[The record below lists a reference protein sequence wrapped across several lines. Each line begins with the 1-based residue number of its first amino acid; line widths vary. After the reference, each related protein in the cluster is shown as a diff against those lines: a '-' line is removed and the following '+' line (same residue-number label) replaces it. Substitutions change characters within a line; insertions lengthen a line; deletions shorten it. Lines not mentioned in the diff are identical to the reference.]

1 MTTSSFS
8 SSELISLI
16 LTSLPSDI
24 AHAELSVTTVSTC
37 CHKRCVYFPAVSVSV
52 ACQPNRFIFIS
63 IFGNNSMGIP
73 RKAILPFIS
82 RKFFS
87 YYNQRQQYLL
97 ICECATQ
104 NPPTFH
110 SLPSNC
116 LRRRSLFSSYRCTCS
131 AFQQNLYIH
140 FALQPRMQKPIN
152 YDQKKGC
159 VKKITTANA
168 PPLGCNLQPLCLEN
182 KIRELTGVS
191 GLDIV
196 TTNPQQGQSLYISA
210 KQECG
215 AWNFF

>member
-87 YYNQRQQYLL
+87 YYNQRRQSIYSFVNVPPKTPPLFTPCPL
-97 ICECATQ
+97 TASAAALCF
-104 NPPTFH
+104 PPTATLVLHFNRICISTLRY
-110 SLPSNC
+110 SLECKNP
-116 LRRRSLFSSYRCTCS
+116 
-131 AFQQNLYIH
+131 Q
-140 FALQPRMQKPIN
+140 
-152 YDQKKGC
+152 
-159 VKKITTANA
+159 
-168 PPLGCNLQPLCLEN
+168 
-182 KIRELTGVS
+182 
-191 GLDIV
+191 
-196 TTNPQQGQSLYISA
+196 TTNRKKVALKKLQLQMHLLWDVICSHYAS
-210 KQECG
+210 KTKYE
-215 AWNFF
+215 N